1 MLCLYLRRRQ
11 VHSSEALG
19 LVEQNPTCSLHLPSS
34 DFAPQSSNSKLPNYN
49 TVIDLEAADGPS
61 KPGHG
66 VNETDT
72 SKCVCNTKDGDKD
85 RAVCTHFLLDGKHKV
100 EFDFPW
106 ERPRPPVDEDSVFDD
121 VSQPTVVAK
130 QVLQLTEPSQ
140 PILDAPRIQCD
151 GQSQEPISPVRKH
164 AVLRRGMSLGLGY
177 SRHSTAANRGSTVLQ
192 NRHSTVVQ
200 LTMDE
205 DEEGGGID
213 EGTRR
218 ELATEKWKLRRL
230 QMDIELKRL
239 KHNEERERVRRHSG
253 AFFHQALDPREQEQQ
268 QSNRRIQSS
277 RAGASASN
285 ISHWKPSSDRRVNRS
300 RSMQVSGG
308 LPVSRAWSRLND
320 PLVPPRL
327 EITQE
332 EDEEEEEEE
341 EAGLGLPPKDI
352 PFFEDKTTAGSIALD
367 MSQIPVAEIA
377 ESIPSQSSDHSWNT
391 EGGQD
396 SAF

>member
-1 MLCLYLRRRQ
+1 MN
-11 VHSSEALG
+11 E
-19 LVEQNPTCSLHLPSS
+19 
-34 DFAPQSSNSKLPNYN
+34 SN
-49 TVIDLEAADGPS
+49 
-61 KPGHG
+61 
-66 VNETDT
+66 T

-106 ERPRPPVDEDSVFDD
+106 ERPQPPVVEDSVFDD
-121 VSQPTVVAK
+121 VNQPTVVAK
-130 QVLQLTEPSQ
+130 QVLQPTEPSQ
-140 PILDAPRIQCD
+140 PMLDAPRTKCY
-151 GQSQEPISPVRKH
+151 GQSQEPTSPVRKH
-164 AVLRRGMSLGLGY
+164 VVLRRGMSLGLGFN
-177 SRHSTAANRGSTVLQ
+177 RHSTAANRGSTVLQ
-192 NRHSTVVQ
+192 NTLLQHRHSAVVQ

-205 DEEGGGID
+205 EEEEEGGID

-218 ELATEKWKLRRL
+218 ELTTEKWKLRRL

-253 AFFHQALDPREQEQQ
+253 AFFHQALDPHDQQQQQ
-268 QSNRRIQSS
+268 QSNRRIQLS

-300 RSMQVSGG
+300 RSMQVSSG
-308 LPVSRAWSRLND
+308 LPASRAWSRLND

-332 EDEEEEEEE
+332 EEEEEEEEE

-352 PFFEDKTTAGSIALD
+352 PFFEEKTTAGSIALD

-391 EGGQD
+391 AGGQD